1 MTSIHI
7 YDPGDGPQLPELPP
21 LPVAILMVGTH
32 DLLAQANDLPQPTG
46 IIIQADQRANLE
58 FPPDRASVRAVTR
71 WALRF
76 GAIVISTPCEFPDG
90 PRTLCRADFDY
101 YGIAVTVYA
110 FISAA
115 PARLGRGTRPARR
128 LPAPARQA
136 ARLPRVPGPVPLHIR
151 RRPVRLRRPAQ
162 QPGRALTPDRRVL
175 GLPSPDRPGT

>member
-32 DLLAQANDLPQPTG
+32 DLLAQAADLPQPTG
-46 IIIQADQRANLE
+46 ITVQADQRANLE

-90 PRTLCRADFDY
+90 PQTLCRADFDY

-110 FISAA
+110 FIPAA
-115 PARLGRGTRPARR
+115 PAGKDEE
-128 LPAPARQA
+128 
-136 ARLPRVPGPVPLHIR
+136 PVPHVNYPHL
-151 RRPVRLRRPAQ
+151 
-162 QPGRALTPDRRVL
+162 PGRLHDCPACQARCHCTSGDAQCVYDGQHN
-175 GLPSPDRPGT
+175 GLAAP